1 MWVLLTIPW
10 LAPTQSWHKKNPS
23 AVGAPK
29 PTLGGFWRGITR
41 QCRANRV
48 ISQTVPHPYMM
59 LMLGRGQWARQG
71 SMRSDAGV
79 SGVYAPLTK
88 GDRDERIHAP
98 RCSHSRLEYNHKTT
112 FRKNSYVAASL
123 TDLLNAVLLPPS
135 SSLAFTVIRH
145 RTHRSGAQ
153 MAAEHRWR
161 RRSKSPAAIQHKVAA
176 IQRDL
181 HLPGTSTPRGSPRCK
196 PTHVRVATLPPL
208 AYLMH
213 CASLRRWSDADR
225 RE

>member
-1 MWVLLTIPW
+1 M
-10 LAPTQSWHKKNPS
+10 KKNPS

-41 QCRANRV
+41 QYRANRV

-88 GDRDERIHAP
+88 GDRGERIHPP
-98 RCSHSRLEYNHKTT
+98 RCSHSRLEYNHKTK
-112 FRKNSYVAASL
+112 FRKNSYVAGSL
-123 TDLLNAVLLPPS
+123 TNMNAVLLSPLFIKS
-135 SSLAFTVIRH
+135 CITVIRH

-153 MAAEHRWR
+153 MASPSTDGVAEVSR
-161 RRSKSPAAIQHKVAA
+161 RRRFSI
-176 IQRDL
+176 
-181 HLPGTSTPRGSPRCK
+181 
-196 PTHVRVATLPPL
+196 
-208 AYLMH
+208 
-213 CASLRRWSDADR
+213 
-225 RE
+225 

>member
-1 MWVLLTIPW
+1 M
-10 LAPTQSWHKKNPS
+10 KKNPS

-41 QCRANRV
+41 QYRANRV

-88 GDRDERIHAP
+88 GDRGERIHPP
-98 RCSHSRLEYNHKTT
+98 RCSHSRLEYNHKTK
-112 FRKNSYVAASL
+112 FLKNSYVAGTL
-123 TDLLNAVLLPPS
+123 TYLGMRSFFPPS

-153 MAAEHRWR
+153 MASPSTDGVAEVSR
-161 RRSKSPAAIQHKVAA
+161 RRRFSI
-176 IQRDL
+176 
-181 HLPGTSTPRGSPRCK
+181 
-196 PTHVRVATLPPL
+196 
-208 AYLMH
+208 
-213 CASLRRWSDADR
+213 
-225 RE
+225 

>member
-1 MWVLLTIPW
+1 M
-10 LAPTQSWHKKNPS
+10 KKNPS

-41 QCRANRV
+41 QYRANRV

-112 FRKNSYVAASL
+112 FRKSSYDSCFSHLRVMRSL
-123 TDLLNAVLLPPS
+123 FPPS
-135 SSLAFTVIRH
+135 SSCIH
-145 RTHRSGAQ
+145 RDPAPHSPQRSTDGV
-153 MAAEHRWR
+153 AEHRWR
-161 RRSKSPAAIQHKVAA
+161 CRSKSPAAIQHTIAA
-176 IQRDL
+176 IQGDL
-181 HLPGTSTPRGSPRCK
+181 HLPGTSTPRKPALQAHACSGCHASTAGVPYALRVFAPVVRCG
-196 PTHVRVATLPPL
+196 
-208 AYLMH
+208 
-213 CASLRRWSDADR
+213 
-225 RE
+225 

>member
-1 MWVLLTIPW
+1 M
-10 LAPTQSWHKKNPS
+10 KKNPS

-29 PTLGGFWRGITR
+29 PTLGGFWRGMTR
-41 QCRANRV
+41 QYRANRV

-98 RCSHSRLEYNHKTT
+98 RCSHSRLEYNHKTK

-135 SSLAFTVIRH
+135 SWRSKSLAFTVIRH
-145 RTHRSGAQ
+145 RTHRS
-153 MAAEHRWR
+153 EHRWR
-161 RRSKSPAAIQHKVAA
+161 RRAQMASPK
-176 IQRDL
+176 
-181 HLPGTSTPRGSPRCK
+181 
-196 PTHVRVATLPPL
+196 
-208 AYLMH
+208 
-213 CASLRRWSDADR
+213 
-225 RE
+225 

>member
-1 MWVLLTIPW
+1 M
-10 LAPTQSWHKKNPS
+10 KKNPS

-41 QCRANRV
+41 QYRANRV

-88 GDRDERIHAP
+88 GDRGERIHPP
-98 RCSHSRLEYNHKTT
+98 RCSHSRLEYNHKTK
-112 FRKNSYVAASL
+112 FRKNSYVAGSIIYL
-123 TDLLNAVLLPPS
+123 RSFFPPSS

-145 RTHRSGAQ
+145 RTHRSEHCV
-153 MAAEHRWR
+153 AEHRWR
-161 RRSKSPAAIQHKVAA
+161 RRSKSPAAIQHTLAA
-176 IQRDL
+176 IQGDL
-181 HLPGTSTPRGSPRCK
+181 HLPGTSTPRKPALQAHACSGCHASTAGVPYALRVFAPVVRCG
-196 PTHVRVATLPPL
+196 
-208 AYLMH
+208 
-213 CASLRRWSDADR
+213 
-225 RE
+225 

>member
-1 MWVLLTIPW
+1 M
-10 LAPTQSWHKKNPS
+10 KKNPS

-41 QCRANRV
+41 QYRANRV

-88 GDRDERIHAP
+88 GDRGERIQPP
-98 RCSHSRLEYNHKTT
+98 RCSHSRLEYNHKTK
-112 FRKNSYVAASL
+112 FRKNSYVAGSL
-123 TDLLNAVLLPPS
+123 TNMNTVLLSPLFIKS
-135 SSLAFTVIRH
+135 CIH
-145 RTHRSGAQ
+145 RDPAPHSPQRSQ
-153 MAAEHRWR
+153 MASTEHRWR
-161 RRSKSPAAIQHKVAA
+161 RRSKSPAAIQHIVAA

-181 HLPGTSTPRGSPRCK
+181 HLPGTSTPRKPALQAHACSGCHASTAGVPYALRVFAPVVRCG
-196 PTHVRVATLPPL
+196 
-208 AYLMH
+208 
-213 CASLRRWSDADR
+213 
-225 RE
+225 